1 LTRAQAATSNNLRW
15 YLAMN
20 GAKTPERSRGAH
32 KGMNGKTRGVFSAG
46 LALGLL
52 SAIGPLAIDLYL
64 PALPTMTHDLH
75 ASPGEVQ
82 RTLSAF
88 FLALAVAQIPIGS
101 FGDRFGRKLPLY
113 LGLSLFVIA
122 SIACAF
128 APNAQALVALRFV
141 EGFGVCAGT
150 ACSRAMIRD
159 LHQGHEAARLMAFS
173 FLIIGISPVLAPAV
187 GSWLLAVTTWRGLFL
202 ILALLGVGGLV
213 VAAMLPESLPPA
225 RRIPVRQPI
234 LPAYGA
240 LVGNARFIAAAVIAG
255 LATTVPYAYVTAA
268 PFVFT
273 GVFGLHARTYTLL
286 LGANAVCSIGLTQL
300 SPKLMRQWGARR
312 LILRAMGLGV
322 LLTVTL
328 GAAALLGIGGVIL
341 FQVYS
346 MLMFCMIG
354 LALTPAAI
362 SALDAGKTGAGAAA
376 GMLGTLQLVVTACAS
391 GLVSVFP
398 AFSLAPLLSIV
409 LGCAVISWI
418 LCWLTM
424 AAPQKKEG

>member
-1 LTRAQAATSNNLRW
+1 
-15 YLAMN
+15 MN
-20 GAKTPERSRGAH
+20 STTQR
-32 KGMNGKTRGVFSAG
+32 VFGAG

-64 PALPTMTHDLH
+64 PALPTMTRDLH
-75 ASPGEVQ
+75 ATPGEVQ
-82 RTLSAF
+82 RTLSTF

-113 LGLSLFVIA
+113 LGLGLYVVA

-128 APNAQALVALRFV
+128 APNVQTLVALRFV

-150 ACSRAMIRD
+150 AVSRAMIRD
-159 LHQGHEAARLMAFS
+159 QFQGHQAARLMAFS
-173 FLIIGISPVLAPAV
+173 FLIIGISPVLAPLV
-187 GSWLLAVTTWRGLFL
+187 GSWLLGVMAWRGLFL
-202 ILALLGVGGLV
+202 ILAGLGVVGLI
-213 VAAMLPESLPPA
+213 VAAALPETLPPE

-273 GVFGLHARTYTLL
+273 GVFGLGPKTYTLL

-300 SPKLMRQWGARR
+300 SPRLMRQWGPRR
-312 LILRAMGLGV
+312 LILSAMGFGAVLTLVLG
-322 LLTVTL
+322 
-328 GAAALLGIGGVIL
+328 GAAVMGAGGVVL

-346 MLMFCMIG
+346 MLMFCMVG

-376 GMLGTLQLVVTACAS
+376 GMLGTLQLVVTASAS
-391 GLVSVFP
+391 ALVSVFP
-398 AFSLAPLLSIV
+398 AFSLKPLLAVV
-409 LGCAVISWI
+409 LGCAVISWT

-424 AAPQKKEG
+424 SRPAPQAAAQATS

>member
-1 LTRAQAATSNNLRW
+1 MNSKAQS
-15 YLAMN
+15 
-20 GAKTPERSRGAH
+20 
-32 KGMNGKTRGVFSAG
+32 VFGTG

-64 PALPTMTHDLH
+64 PAFPTMTRDLH

-113 LGLSLFVIA
+113 LGLGLFVLA
-122 SIACAF
+122 SIACSL
-128 APNAQALVALRFV
+128 APSAPVLVALRFV
-141 EGFGVCAGT
+141 QGFCVCAGT
-150 ACSRAMIRD
+150 AVSRAMIRD
-159 LHQGHEAARLMAFS
+159 MHQGHEAARLMAFS

-187 GSWLLAVTTWRGLFL
+187 GSWLLTVMTWRGLFL
-202 ILALLGVGGLV
+202 ILAGLGVAGLV
-213 VAAMLPESLPPA
+213 VAAILPETLPPE

-240 LVGNARFIAAAVIAG
+240 LLGNARFIAAAVIAG

-273 GVFGLHARTYTLL
+273 GVFALGAKTYSLL
-286 LGANAVCSIGLTQL
+286 LGANAVCSIGLTQV
-300 SPKLMRQWGARR
+300 SPKLMREWGPRK
-312 LILRAMGLGV
+312 LILRAMGAGA
-322 LLTVTL
+322 LLTATL
-328 GAAALLGIGGVIL
+328 GGAALYGIGGVVL
-341 FQVYS
+341 FQAYS
-346 MLMFCMIG
+346 MLMFCTVG

-391 GLVSVFP
+391 GLISVFP
-398 AFSLAPLLSIV
+398 AFSLAPLLTIV
-409 LGCAVISWI
+409 LGCAVISWT

-424 AAPQKKEG
+424 TAPPRQRKEG

>member
-1 LTRAQAATSNNLRW
+1 
-15 YLAMN
+15 
-20 GAKTPERSRGAH
+20 
-32 KGMNGKTRGVFSAG
+32 MNGKTRSVFSAG

-64 PALPTMTHDLH
+64 PALPTMTQDLH
-75 ASPGEVQ
+75 ASPGEAQ

-202 ILALLGVGGLV
+202 ILAVMGVGGLI
-213 VAAMLPESLPPA
+213 VAAMLPESLPPE

-240 LVGNARFIAAAVIAG
+240 LIGNARFIAAAVIAG

-300 SPKLMRQWGARR
+300 SPRLMRQWGARR
-312 LILRAMGLGV
+312 LIMRAMGLAV

-328 GAAALLGIGGVIL
+328 GGAAMVSPHRIQLITAQPSTMVRSGASEKAGNTETSPLAQAVTTSCRVPSMPAAA
-341 FQVYS
+341 
-346 MLMFCMIG
+346 
-354 LALTPAAI
+354 PAPVLPAS
-362 SALDAGKTGAGAAA
+362 SAEIAA
-376 GMLGTLQLVVTACAS
+376 GVRAKPTMQNI
-391 GLVSVFP
+391 
-398 AFSLAPLLSIV
+398 SI
-409 LGCAVISWI
+409 
-418 LCWLTM
+418 
-424 AAPQKKEG
+424 E

>member
-1 LTRAQAATSNNLRW
+1 
-15 YLAMN
+15 MN
-20 GAKTPERSRGAH
+20 SR
-32 KGMNGKTRGVFSAG
+32 TQRVFSTG

-64 PALPTMTHDLH
+64 PAFPTIVRDLH

-113 LGLSLFVIA
+113 LGLGLFVLM
-122 SIACAF
+122 SIACFF
-128 APNAQALVALRFV
+128 APTAQALVGLRFV
-141 EGFGVCAGT
+141 QGFGVCAGT

-159 LHQGHEAARLMAFS
+159 LHTGHEAARLMAFS

-187 GSWLLAVTTWRGLFL
+187 GSWLLSVMSWRDLFL
-202 ILALLGVGGLV
+202 ILALMGVGGLC
-213 VAAMLPESLPPA
+213 VAAALPESLPPE
-225 RRIPVRQPI
+225 RRIAVRQPI

-240 LVGNARFIAAAVIAG
+240 LLANGRFVAGAVTAG
-255 LATTVPYAYVTAA
+255 LATTIPYAYVTAA

-273 GVFGLHARTYTLL
+273 GVFGLPAKIYTLL

-300 SPKLMRQWGARR
+300 SPKLMRLWGPRK
-312 LILRAMGLGV
+312 LILRAMGVGL
-322 LLTVTL
+322 LLTLTL
-328 GAAALLGIGGVIL
+328 GGAALAGVGGIVL
-341 FQVYS
+341 FQAYS
-346 MLMFCMIG
+346 MLMFCMVG

-376 GMLGTLQLVVTACAS
+376 GMLGTLQLIVTACAS
-391 GLVSVFP
+391 ALVSVFS
-398 AFSLAPLLSIV
+398 AFSLRPLLAIV
-409 LGCAVISWI
+409 LGCTVIS
-418 LCWLTM
+418 LALT
-424 AAPQKKEG
+424 ATFQPPQQKG

>member
-1 LTRAQAATSNNLRW
+1 MSGATQR
-15 YLAMN
+15 
-20 GAKTPERSRGAH
+20 
-32 KGMNGKTRGVFSAG
+32 VFGTG

-64 PALPTMTHDLH
+64 PALPAMTGDLN

-88 FLALAVAQIPIGS
+88 FLALALAQVPIGS

-113 LGLSLFVIA
+113 LGLGLFVAA

-128 APNAQALVALRFV
+128 APTVQALVALRFV

-150 ACSRAMIRD
+150 AASRAMIRD
-159 LHQGHEAARLMAFS
+159 LHRGHQAARLMAFS
-173 FLIIGISPVLAPAV
+173 FLIIGVSPVLAPLA
-187 GSWLLAVTTWRGLFL
+187 GSWLLGVTSWRGLFL
-202 ILALLGVGGLV
+202 ILAVLGVGGLA
-213 VAAMLPESLPPA
+213 VAAFLPESLPPE

-240 LVGNARFIAAAVIAG
+240 LLGNPRFIAAALVAG

-273 GVFGLHARTYTLL
+273 GVFGLPAKIYTLL

-300 SPKLMRQWGARR
+300 SPRLMRQWGPRR
-312 LILRAMGLGV
+312 LILRAMGSGA
-322 LLTVTL
+322 LLTLVL
-328 GAAALLGIGGVIL
+328 GGLAVAGVGGVVL
-341 FQVYS
+341 FQLYS
-346 MLMFCMIG
+346 MLMFCVVG

-376 GMLGTLQLVVTACAS
+376 GMLGTLQLVVTASAS
-391 GLVSVFP
+391 ALVSVFP
-398 AFSLAPLLSIV
+398 TFSLKPLLAVV
-409 LGCAVISWI
+409 LGCAVISWT

-424 AAPQKKEG
+424 RPPAGQAAAPATS